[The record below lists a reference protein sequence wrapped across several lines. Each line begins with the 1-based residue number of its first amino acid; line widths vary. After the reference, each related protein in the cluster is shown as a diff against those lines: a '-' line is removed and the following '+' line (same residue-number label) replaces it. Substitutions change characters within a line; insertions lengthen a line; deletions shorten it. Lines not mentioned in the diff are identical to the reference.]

1 MELFQFE
8 QTFSAQWTRLLLSC
22 ALALPMATLVALPAK
37 SQRPI
42 RLTSLTCYQV
52 GSSFGGLGIID
63 ESRDVVV
70 SRQFY
75 SATITLS
82 LLFGRPRSE
91 VACKLPP
98 NSQTLSLTLMFDDR
112 NDQNSDWTLN
122 FYVDGRS
129 AGRASVRSGARQP
142 VRIDLSGGSN
152 LTIEAIHRS
161 GSPFLY
167 SSEAE
172 IQLQPGSGRRP

>member
-1 MELFQFE
+1 MKRFQTRQFIP
-8 QTFSAQWTRLLLSC
+8 AQWTRLLLGC
-22 ALALPMATLVALPAK
+22 VLALPMATLVALPAK

-42 RLTSLTCYQV
+42 RLTSLTCYDVV
-52 GSSFGGLGIID
+52 GNLDIYD

-70 SRQFY
+70 SRQFH
-75 SATITLS
+75 SATITLN
-82 LLFGRPRSE
+82 LAYGRPRSE
-91 VACKLPP
+91 LACKLPP

-112 NDQNSDWTLN
+112 NDQNSAWTLN

-129 AGRASVRSGARQP
+129 AGRASVQSGARQP

-161 GSPFLY
+161 GSPYLY

>member
-1 MELFQFE
+1 MKLFQSGRLAS
-8 QTFSAQWTRLLLSC
+8 TQWTRLLLSC
-22 ALALPMATLVALPAK
+22 ALALPMAALVALPAK

-42 RLTSLTCYQV
+42 RLTSLTCYNVV
-52 GSSFGGLGIID
+52 GSLRIYD
-63 ESRDVVV
+63 ESRDVIV

-75 SATITLS
+75 SSTIALNFANIQGLS
-82 LLFGRPRSE
+82 RSE
-91 VACKLPP
+91 LACKLPP

-112 NDQNSDWTLN
+112 NDQNSAWTLN

-129 AGRASVRSGARQP
+129 AGRVSVRSGARQP

-152 LTIEAIHRS
+152 LTIEAMHRS
-161 GSPFLY
+161 GSLSLY

-172 IQLQPGSGRRP
+172 IQLQPGSGFRP